1 MYWIEFHNKVTK
13 TVPLSSIELA
23 GPFLPWVRKTS
34 GPDFAVAE
42 GNHAPEIPAC
52 SSGTEFE
59 SVLKYLYAAIFI
71 GMEKLIYG
79 KY

>member
-1 MYWIEFHNKVTK
+1 MRLK
-13 TVPLSSIELA
+13 
-23 GPFLPWVRKTS
+23 
-34 GPDFAVAE
+34 
-42 GNHAPEIPAC
+42 IPAC

-59 SVLKYLYAAIFI
+59 SVLKYLYTVFFI